1 LRRTVVTILA
11 GLAVICAV
19 AVVDVVLLG
28 GDGKVRRGIV
38 RDCLTILED
47 PTPCG
52 DSDAWYRITKE
63 RPTSDGCSRGRRRS
77 EDGDRCIAP
86 LDPVEVKLSR

>member
-1 LRRTVVTILA
+1 MVTILA

-19 AVVDVVLLG
+19 AVVDVVVLG

-47 PTPCG
+47 PHAVRRLRRLVPDHEG
-52 DSDAWYRITKE
+52 EADA
-63 RPTSDGCSRGRRRS
+63 
-77 EDGDRCIAP
+77 
-86 LDPVEVKLSR
+86 